1 MGRIAVK
8 QQYHNEDEL
17 QIAVAQYLDARKIP
31 WFHPAN
37 ERKTPVRVDKMGR
50 YYSPSGNKLKAKG
63 VKAGLPDCIIL
74 KPKMVIELKIKGNKP
89 TPSQE
94 RWLNIFRLL
103 GWPAYV
109 CETLDEVMEIV
120 ERAINGKS

>member
-1 MGRIAVK
+1 MK